1 MGSLLIDCLFLI
13 ALVIRQIFFRPE
25 AAMPARQEPT
35 MTDLMLNDDPE
46 LVRICRTSIAGFLM
60 TRRVTHGDDRWFTVP
75 EIVEALNLRPALTI
89 AILAFTQ
96 VRGLRIIEM
105 HDGAIRYIGGLP
117 G

>member
-1 MGSLLIDCLFLI
+1 
-13 ALVIRQIFFRPE
+13 
-25 AAMPARQEPT
+25 

-46 LVRICRTSIAGFLM
+46 LVSICMASIAGFLM

-75 EIVEALNLRPALTI
+75 EIVEALNLRSALTI

-105 HDGAIRYIGGLP
+105 HDGAIRYIGGRP
-117 G
+117 R